1 MAANTTQII
10 KQSICFRAK
19 YRVDEKKV
27 ISPLQVVPHPRNR
40 GGDPVKSLRTMQLNG
55 TLTVE
60 GYDPIEAN
68 SNGVAV
74 QERPAV
80 AGGTG
85 SSFQDDFAEKL
96 KTDPDML
103 ERGEGIVAIAAS
115 LSHSH
120 LSCSMRNIIGGKKD
134 VSAHRKTQSAIARAV
149 QFWTTKATTA
159 WRN

>member
-1 MAANTTQII
+1 MAASATQII

-19 YRVDEKKV
+19 YRVHPKKV
-27 ISPLQVVPHPRNR
+27 IAPLSVVPHPRNR
-40 GGDPVKSLRTMQLNG
+40 GGDTTKSLRTMQLNG

-74 QERPAV
+74 EEKPAV

-85 SSFQDDFAEKL
+85 SSFQDDFAQKL
-96 KTDPDML
+96 RTDPDML

-120 LSCSMRNIIGGKKD
+120 LNCGMRNIIGGKKR
-134 VSAHRKTQSAIARAV
+134 V
-149 QFWTTKATTA
+149 
-159 WRN
+159 